1 MAGPLP
7 IKCVVV
13 GPSKSGKTSLL
24 LNLTTKETVDD
35 GRKYTPT
42 IFDNYATSLEHE
54 GQTYE
59 LRSVPKCNFKMFT
72 LCPSDYLTLGLTR
85 TCGSRKAVTLT
96 SFFFASLSKS

>member
-35 GRKYTPT
+35 GRMYTPT
-42 IFDNYATSLEHE
+42 IFDNYATSIEHE

-59 LRSVPKCNFKMFT
+59 LRSVPK
-72 LCPSDYLTLGLTR
+72 
-85 TCGSRKAVTLT
+85 
-96 SFFFASLSKS
+96 

>member
-24 LNLTTKETVDD
+24 LNLTTKETVED
-35 GRKYTPT
+35 GRMYTPT

-59 LRSVPKCNFKMFT
+59 LRSVLKCNFKNFSIS
-72 LCPSDYLTLGLTR
+72 PSDYLTLGLTR

>member
-24 LNLTTKETVDD
+24 LNLTTKETVD
-35 GRKYTPT
+35 GVRMYTPT
-42 IFDNYATSLEHE
+42 ISDNYATSLEHE
-54 GQTYE
+54 GLTYE
-59 LRSVPKCNFKMFT
+59 LRSVPKCNLKIFFFC
-72 LCPSDYLTLGLTR
+72 LSDYLTLGLTR
-85 TCGSRKAVTLT
+85 TCGSQKAVTLT